1 MNYKIQ
7 CSICD
12 KKYTRK
18 SSLQRHQILCEFLLN
33 NDREKKILL
42 EEDSDLP
49 SYPQLFKIVQEL
61 SVKYINLQKKMD
73 NIEKWI
79 DKKKKKL
86 NVKDWLNLNKIPNH
100 SFLSWI
106 NQIQIEE
113 SDIEYLQQNTIFQTI
128 QKIWPRLQSETET
141 IPIACFQQ
149 KVNLFYIYDTNVN
162 DNKNDNKNEWR
173 QATTND
179 FLLLLKKIQHTFI
192 NALCIWHKNNLQEIK
207 NNDSMSILYN
217 TMIIKIMNISLVQ
230 DANYSKIHA
239 NLYNYL
245 KIDLKSLIE
254 YEFEF

>member
-1 MNYKIQ
+1 MSYKIQ

-33 NDREKKILL
+33 NDREKKIIS

-49 SYPQLFKIVQEL
+49 TYPQLFKIVQEL

-86 NVKDWLNLNKIPNH
+86 NVQDWLNVNRIPTH

-106 NQIQIEE
+106 HQLKIEE
-113 SDIEYLQQNTIFQTI
+113 NDIEYLQQNTIFQTI
-128 QKIWPRLQSETET
+128 QKLWCRLQSDSESL
-141 IPIACFQQ
+141 PIACFQQ
-149 KVNLFYIYDTNVN
+149 KVNLFYIYDKNVN
-162 DNKNDNKNEWR
+162 ENNNNNNWR
-173 QATTND
+173 QATTDD
-179 FLLLLKKIQHTFI
+179 FLILLKKIQHTFI
-192 NALCIWHKNNLQEIK
+192 TALCNWHQANLQEIK

-217 TMIIKIMNISLVQ
+217 TMIIKIMNISLIQ